1 MSRKNKIIV
10 SIVGITIVLLALL
23 GLTYAYYLTRIQGN
37 TNANSISITTAD
49 LKLEYSEGEDSNISL
64 TGLMP
69 GQDIPVKTFT
79 VTNSGNSKVDDYVVA
94 IIDVINTLSRTGD
107 LTYTLTCEEYNADD
121 EKVGDCNGVSNELNS
136 EYGPSYPTH
145 PTAIVLNSIEE
156 GYRHEYSLKLNY
168 VNLTNVDQSDDMGS
182 TIAGKVQ
189 IYGNTDTIEMTGTV
203 TGASEGDYVQI
214 NSKQMTSEIVDGKY
228 KLVGVEPGVHS
239 VKIMNASGVKQSEQY
254 IKINKGQTASFETG
268 DIKLSESVTVTGPV
282 ITMTESTGTA
292 TVNLVETIVDEE
304 STLTGT
310 ATSIENYNPF
320 NTGTL
325 AYKILNNAY
334 SVTETQEKTNGYA
347 VYRRNPLTKP
357 AVEINNSD
365 EASLSV
371 TNDNYGPSYYFRGN
385 VKNNYV
391 TFNNMCWRIVRI
403 DGNGNIK
410 LILASINGPC
420 SESNLS
426 DTSAFIGKSV
436 DTYGPASNFIM
447 SSFYNE
453 SNFSLNSEYYSCLTE
468 MTEEECAIY
477 KTDLFS
483 ITPIFNIT
491 NKLEKIII
499 DSDDNYYDLN
509 GNITTECG
517 TVYDE
522 EEDDYI
528 NYGNC
533 MKLPYLRL
541 RNDNS
546 LKPTLTWNNYSYV
559 NRYDG
564 YLSYITSNELAYAGM
579 TLYNDN
585 QNNYL
590 VSNAKEK
597 WRLNEEATT
606 NIMDSLMEL
615 FVSTS
620 GKIDLEEL
628 DGNIVTSHVRPV
640 ILLKNTSNVTGNGT
654 IGSPYVIE

>member
-1 MSRKNKIIV
+1 MP
-10 SIVGITIVLLALL
+10 
-23 GLTYAYYLTRIQGN
+23 
-37 TNANSISITTAD
+37 
-49 LKLEYSEGEDSNISL
+49 GED
-64 TGLMP
+64 
-69 GQDIPVKTFT
+69 IPAKTFT

-107 LTYTLTCEEYNADD
+107 LTYTLTCEEYNSDD

-182 TIAGKVQ
+182 TISGKVQ

-203 TGASEGDYVQI
+203 TGASDGDYVQI
-214 NSKQMTSEIVDGKY
+214 NSEQMTSEIVDGKY

-254 IKINKGQTASFETG
+254 IKINKGQTAGFETG

-371 TNDNYGPSYYFRGN
+371 TEDNYGNSYYFRGN

-391 TFNNMCWRIVRI
+391 TFNNMCWRVLRI
-403 DGNGNIK
+403 DGNKNIK
-410 LILASINGPC
+410 LIL
-420 SESNLS
+420 ESYK
-426 DTSAFIGKSV
+426 GV
-436 DTYGPASNFIM
+436 C
-447 SSFYNE
+447 NE
-453 SNFSLNSEYYSCLTE
+453 
-468 MTEEECAIY
+468 
-477 KTDLFS
+477 D
-483 ITPIFNIT
+483 
-491 NKLEKIII
+491 
-499 DSDDNYYDLN
+499 
-509 GNITTECG
+509 NITTDSGSLGENASLAPGIKVDLYEDNLIYIDDDNNIYLDYYNCVGEVGSEYCTEYNEKSMNITPLKNKEDMLVKIGDTNDLTFYNINGDKVEYLEEEGG
-517 TVYDE
+517 TYEGENYYTAAYLRYNNLAGNKVSLNVKASGESYISFITVDEAAFAGLSKTPNSSTFITNNISKKYYTLNFAVGSLVYWLDTQLRYGIAADGTLDVNIDE
-522 EEDDYI
+522 EGYFE
-528 NYGNC
+528 YG
-533 MKLPYLRL
+533 
-541 RNDNS
+541 
-546 LKPTLTWNNYSYV
+546 V
-559 NRYDG
+559 
-564 YLSYITSNELAYAGM
+564 AY
-579 TLYNDN
+579 
-585 QNNYL
+585 
-590 VSNAKEK
+590 
-597 WRLNEEATT
+597 
-606 NIMDSLMEL
+606 
-615 FVSTS
+615 
-620 GKIDLEEL
+620 
-628 DGNIVTSHVRPV
+628 RPV
-640 ILLKNTSNVTGNGT
+640 IMLSSIVTATGSGT
-654 IGSPYVIE
+654 LDNPYVINETVQS